1 MNSTLSADGSDAET
15 VSFEVVGVDLLVFV
29 ILDYSLGTI
38 IMVTNGFLFFTI
50 YHDPCRCLRTPSV
63 FLIASLSV
71 ADFFVGVVSFLRG
84 AELTYFYRGLGDL
97 HILNVV
103 EYFIGAVSILAAVST
118 LMAMS
123 YERYVA
129 VIKPFQ
135 YPNKITNKKA
145 KIAIAVIWING
156 LIMSVLPIADVK
168 RENFLL
174 AYCYSHF
181 VIPAFILTAVY
192 VKISRAV
199 ARRREELKNVR
210 ESLTAA
216 NRKKQLEKENR
227 MFRAFV
233 FILSIFYVSF
243 VPYFIHVQILYFCSC
258 RNSYAYHVYYY
269 VANEFLTISSIFNPF
284 LYAWRL
290 PKFSRSLHS
299 WFGGWLVKN
308 SGARYNENPP
318 GQKETVTG
326 SRV

>member
-1 MNSTLSADGSDAET
+1 MNLSEPTYLPST
-15 VSFEVVGVDLLVFV
+15 EVVGTNVV
-29 ILDYSLGTI
+29 IFAIFDFISGTFI
-38 IMVTNGFLFFTI
+38 VLANGFLLITI
-50 YHDPCRCLRTPSV
+50 YRDPCRCLRTPYV
-63 FLIASLSV
+63 FLIANLSV
-71 ADFFVGVVSFLRG
+71 ADFLVGIVSILRG
-84 AELTYFYRGLGDL
+84 VELTHFYRGLGSL
-97 HILNVV
+97 LIVNLVQ
-103 EYFIGAVSILAAVST
+103 YFIGAVSILAAVST
-118 LMAMS
+118 LLAMS

-135 YPNKITNKKA
+135 YPHKITNKKA
-145 KIAIAVIWING
+145 KIAIAIIWING

-181 VIPAFILTAVY
+181 VIPAFILTAIY

-199 ARRREELKNVR
+199 ARQREELKNVR

-216 NRKKQLEKENR
+216 NKRKQLEKENR

-233 FILSIFYVSF
+233 FILFIFYVSF

-269 VANEFLTISSIFNPF
+269 VANEFLTISSIINPF

-290 PKFSRSLHS
+290 PKFSRSFHS

-308 SGARYNENPP
+308 SGARHNENPP
-318 GQKETVTG
+318 GRKETVTSSN
-326 SRV
+326 SRLP

>member
-1 MNSTLSADGSDAET
+1 MNLSEPTYLPST
-15 VSFEVVGVDLLVFV
+15 EVVGTNVV
-29 ILDYSLGTI
+29 IFAIFDFISGTFI
-38 IMVTNGFLFFTI
+38 VLANGFLLITI
-50 YHDPCRCLRTPSV
+50 YRDPCRCLRTPYV
-63 FLIASLSV
+63 FLIANLSV
-71 ADFFVGVVSFLRG
+71 ADFLVGIVSILRG
-84 AELTYFYRGLGDL
+84 VELTHFYRGLGSL
-97 HILNVV
+97 LIVNLVQ
-103 EYFIGAVSILAAVST
+103 YFIGAVSILAAVST
-118 LMAMS
+118 LLAMS

-135 YPNKITNKKA
+135 YPHKITNKKA
-145 KIAIAVIWING
+145 KIAIAIIWING

-199 ARRREELKNVR
+199 ARQREELKNVR

-216 NRKKQLEKENR
+216 NKRKQLEKENR

-233 FILSIFYVSF
+233 FILFIFYVSF

-269 VANEFLTISSIFNPF
+269 VANEFLTISSIINPF

-290 PKFSRSLHS
+290 PKFSRSFHS

-308 SGARYNENPP
+308 SGARHNENPP
-318 GQKETVTG
+318 GRKETVTSSN
-326 SRV
+326 SRLP